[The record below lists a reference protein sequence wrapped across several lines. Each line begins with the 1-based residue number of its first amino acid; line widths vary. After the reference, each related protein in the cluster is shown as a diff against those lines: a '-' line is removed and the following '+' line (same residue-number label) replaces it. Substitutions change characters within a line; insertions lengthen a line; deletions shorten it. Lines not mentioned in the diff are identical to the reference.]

1 MRRPR
6 GTKDL
11 FGRELS
17 AVKFVLGKIAE
28 TCRSYGYQEVE
39 TPMFEHLEL
48 FTKKSGMNIV
58 NQIYAFKDKSGREIA
73 LRPEITPS
81 AVRLYLE
88 KLRSA
93 PKPVKLWY
101 SGSCF
106 RYEEP
111 QAQRWRQFIQAGTE
125 VLGSS
130 RPEADAEVVA
140 LANDV
145 MNEVGLKNAKIR
157 LGNVRLL
164 RELLKKAGVTGE
176 AQDPILRAIDSQDEQ
191 RISEELARAKVE
203 KDFEKTLRNLISL
216 KGDAGVIKKAEKL
229 LADTPA
235 GAKALENLQKITG
248 LLLPL
253 GVENFSVD
261 FGIARGLEYYT
272 DFVFE
277 IYSDG
282 VQVAGGGRYDELV
295 KLLGGDHTPAV
306 GVGFGVDRM
315 ANAILSIGWT
325 KHSGSPD
332 CVVVFTEEK
341 VLPNALEITSKLRKR
356 GLSVQLDLM
365 NRKLR
370 KALEYADSLGAE
382 KVVIVGAEELLKGEV
397 VLRDMRTGEQQ
408 SLPQDEIADR
418 LKLLP

>member
-39 TPMFEHLEL
+39 TPIFEHLEL
-48 FTKKSGMNIV
+48 FTKKSGANVMK
-58 NQIYAFKDKSGREIA
+58 QIYSFKDKSGRELA
-73 LRPEITPS
+73 LRPELTAP
-81 AVRLYLE
+81 AVRMYIE
-88 KLRSA
+88 SMRSA
-93 PKPVKLWY
+93 PKPVKIWY

-111 QAQRWRQFIQAGTE
+111 QAQRWRQFIQAGVE
-125 VLGSS
+125 VLGSA

-145 MNEVGLKNAKIR
+145 MNAVGLKNAKIKI
-157 LGNVRLL
+157 GNVRLL
-164 RELLKKAGVTGE
+164 RDLLSQAGVTGE
-176 AQDPILRAIDSQDEQ
+176 AQDPILRAVDSKDEQ
-191 RISEELARAKVE
+191 RISEELARAKVT
-203 KDFEKTLRNLISL
+203 KDFEKALRELISL
-216 KGDAGVIKKAEKL
+216 KGGADVMKKAEKL
-229 LADTPA
+229 LEDVPA
-235 GAKALENLQKITG
+235 GAKALESLRKITD
-248 LLLPL
+248 LLGTL
-253 GVENFSVD
+253 GVDDFSVD

-277 IYSDG
+277 IYADG

-295 KLLGGDHTPAV
+295 KLLGGEPTHAS
-306 GVGFGVDRM
+306 GVGFGVDRI
-315 ANAILSIGWT
+315 ANALLSIGWA

-332 CVVVFTEEK
+332 CVVTFTEEK
-341 VLPNALEITSKLRKR
+341 VLPNALELASKLRR
-356 GLSVQLDLM
+356 QGFSVQLDLM

-397 VLRDMRTGEQQ
+397 VLKNMRTGDQV
-408 SLPQDEIADR
+408 SLPKDEVAEK

>member
-1 MRRPR
+1 
-6 GTKDL
+6 
-11 FGRELS
+11 
-17 AVKFVLGKIAE
+17 
-28 TCRSYGYQEVE
+28 
-39 TPMFEHLEL
+39 
-48 FTKKSGMNIV
+48 NIV

-93 PKPVKLWY
+93 PKPEKLWY

-408 SLPQDEIADR
+408 S
-418 LKLLP
+418 